1 MGHPSQ
7 EDCTMFK
14 FMGPIFLCVASTV
27 AAAQMQPET
36 FVIQAGQ
43 SGREATIK
51 IPVGAVAAFSANAAE
66 ALVAYAGPEVE
77 AMRLSGDVLI
87 NVVGASQPIQIKADD
102 VVLELTADETPAR
115 AKLDWLL
122 RRPTHRMQSTEI
134 IVDGDDTRTFVGN
147 VVFTVQTSAGAMQ
160 IKAGRVKHKVGAA
173 AGA

>member
-1 MGHPSQ
+1 
-7 EDCTMFK
+7 MFK
-14 FMGPIFLCVASTV
+14 FMGLILLCVASTL
-27 AAAQMQPET
+27 AAAQIQPET

-43 SGREATIK
+43 KGREATIK

-66 ALVAYAGPEVE
+66 ALVAHSGPQVEV
-77 AMRLSGDVLI
+77 MRLSGDVLI
-87 NVVGASQPIQIKADD
+87 SVVGANQPIQIKADD

-122 RRPTHRMQSTEI
+122 RRPTHRLQSTTVI
-134 IVDGDDTRTFVGN
+134 ADGGDTRTFVGN

-160 IKAGRVKHKVGAA
+160 IKADRIERKVGAA